1 MPNPTK
7 LIINCETKEQIEIEL
22 TDEEV
27 AQLEAD
33 RVKAQANQ
41 TAKEA
46 VDAQKA
52 ATKAAVLERLGL
64 TEEEATA
71 LLS

>member
-1 MPNPTK
+1 MAKPTK
-7 LIINCETKEQIEIEL
+7 LIINCETKEQIEIVL

-27 AQLEAD
+27 SQLEAD
-33 RVKAQANQ
+33 RVKAQADQ
-41 TAKEA
+41 AAKEA
-46 VDAQKA
+46 ADAQKA

>member
-1 MPNPTK
+1 MTKPTK

-22 TDEEV
+22 TDEEI

-33 RVKAQANQ
+33 RAKAQVDQA
-41 TAKEA
+41 AKEA
-46 VDAQKA
+46 ADAQKA
-52 ATKAAVLERLGL
+52 ATKAAVLQRLGL

>member
-7 LIINCETKEQIEIEL
+7 LIINCETKEQIEVEL

-33 RVKAQANQ
+33 RQAAEARKAEEES
-41 TAKEA
+41 AKA
-46 VDAQKA
+46 AKA

-64 TEEEATA
+64 TEEEANA
-71 LLS
+71 LLA